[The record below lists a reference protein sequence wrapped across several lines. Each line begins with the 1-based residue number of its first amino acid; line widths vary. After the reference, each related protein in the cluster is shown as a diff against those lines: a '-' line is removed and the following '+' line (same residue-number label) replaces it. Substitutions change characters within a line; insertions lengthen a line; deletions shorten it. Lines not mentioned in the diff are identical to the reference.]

1 MEVGMKQ
8 LTKVMKALSDPGR
21 VKILKMLERREMCVC
36 EMRHAL
42 GLAQPTV
49 SKHLKELVEA
59 GLIEGRK
66 DAQWTNY
73 ALTRGEDSAYAEA
86 MLGQLRGWLNDDEEM
101 RVFLD
106 KAETIRREDMF

>member
-1 MEVGMKQ
+1 MKQ

-21 VKILKMLERREMCVC
+21 IKILKMLERREMCVC
-36 EMRHAL
+36 ELRSAL

-66 DAQWTNY
+66 SAQWTNY
-73 ALTRGEDSAYAEA
+73 ALTRGEASAYAA
-86 MLGQLRGWLNDDEEM
+86 VMLGQLRGWLNDDAEM
-101 RVFLD
+101 QEFLN
-106 KAETIRREDMF
+106 KAAGIRREDLF

>member
-1 MEVGMKQ
+1 MKQ
-8 LTKVMKALSDPGR
+8 LMKVMKALSDPGR

-36 EMRHAL
+36 ELRQAL

-49 SKHLKELVEA
+49 SKHLKELAEA

-66 DAQWTNY
+66 NAQWTNY
-73 ALTRGEDSAYAEA
+73 ALTKGEASVYAAA

-101 RVFLD
+101 CVFLD
-106 KAETIRREDMF
+106 KAEIIRREDLF